1 MRSLTGVEPEPQ
13 DSPTVSPPA
22 GTAEP
27 SSAAVVAGRAFGLAD
42 GPRDLGPAIHWA
54 LRRRADSL
62 TILAEPDVAPDL
74 ARRAALIDFDVE
86 VRSIEGAEAVVARP
100 RPALTVPDLD
110 DDMWRAATVI
120 VDAGARVVDDH
131 GRLVAEV
138 LGLEVARIED
148 PLALVG
154 LDTSLDNLDPAD
166 RFRIRIGVGEADRE
180 LYDYVSRRRDVD
192 RATDDRLKLER
203 VVSLV
208 KTKRTDPAHPLSRLA
223 RPRWLRS
230 TVLDDPEL
238 IELAELEA
246 AAPLRPHPGVF
257 DREPSAAYSVLDRV
271 TVVCSSGIDLD
282 LLPEAVDY
290 RGRLDP
296 GSRLMVVVP
305 HRDAAMIRNRWAR
318 LVPDCEIRSIDAPW
332 DTAPSGKPLPS

>member
-1 MRSLTGVEPEPQ
+1 
-13 DSPTVSPPA
+13 VSPPA
-22 GTAEP
+22 GTADP

-54 LRRRADSL
+54 LRRGADSL

-74 ARRAALIDFDVE
+74 ARRAALIDFEIE

-100 RPALTVPDLD
+100 RPAVPVPDLD

-154 LDTSLDNLDPAD
+154 LDTSLDNLDPTD

-180 LYDYVSRRRDVD
+180 LDNYLSRRPDMNRE
-192 RATDDRLKLER
+192 TDDRLRLER
-203 VVSLV
+203 VISLV
-208 KTKRTDPAHPLSRLA
+208 EMKRTDPAHPLSRMA

-230 TVLDDPEL
+230 IVLDEPEM
-238 IELAELEA
+238 IELAELET

-257 DREPSAAYSVLDRV
+257 DREPSAAYSLLDRV

-290 RGRLDP
+290 RERLDP

-305 HRDAAMIRNRWAR
+305 HRDAAMIRNRWAP
-318 LVPDCEIRSIDAPW
+318 LVPNCEIRSIDAPW